1 MFKITAC
8 IGVQTILRYW
18 TKELEVS
25 WAEKCQVGGLCLF
38 GDVF

>member
-25 WAEKCQVGGLCLF
+25 WAEKCQVGDLRFLGDLF
-38 GDVF
+38 